1 MKGNGTMGI
10 FSRFT
15 DIINSNIG
23 AILDRAEDPEK
34 IIRLIIQEMEDTLVE
49 VRTNAA
55 HAIAERKEIGRKLS
69 RLQETRHEWER
80 RAELALAKGREDLA
94 KGALLEK
101 AKLGEVGRLLEE
113 QLAQV
118 DTALGQGDADISKLQ
133 AKLAEAKAKQKAIAV
148 RHDAADSRLKV
159 RRNLYD
165 SRVDDALARFDQVE
179 RKLDEAEGK
188 VEAYDLGQRQTLAQE
203 IADLEAESAID
214 EELSVLKR
222 RLATDDPKPN
232 RARE

>member
-10 FSRFT
+10 FSRFA

-23 AILDRAEDPEK
+23 AILDRAEEPEK

-55 HAIAERKEIGRKLS
+55 QGIAERKEIGRKLS

-94 KGALLEK
+94 KGALMEK

-113 QLAQV
+113 QLAEV
-118 DTALGQGDADISKLQ
+118 DTALAQGDADISKLQ

-148 RHDAADSRLKV
+148 RHDTADSRLKV

-188 VEAYDLGQRQTLAQE
+188 VEAYDLGQRRTLAQE
-203 IADLEAESAID
+203 IAELEAESEID

-222 RLATDDPKPN
+222 RLAADDAKPN
-232 RARE
+232 RVRE

>member
-1 MKGNGTMGI
+1 MGI
-10 FSRFT
+10 FSRFA

-101 AKLGEVGRLLEE
+101 AKLGEVGRMLEE

-118 DTALGQGDADISKLQ
+118 ETALGQGDADISKLQ
-133 AKLAEAKAKQKAIAV
+133 TKLAEAKAKQKAIMV
-148 RHDAADSRLKV
+148 RHDTADSRLKV

-188 VEAYDLGQRQTLAQE
+188 VEAYDLGQRRTLAQE

>member
-1 MKGNGTMGI
+1 MGI

-15 DIINSNIG
+15 DLINSNLG

-101 AKLGEVGRLLEE
+101 AKLGEIGRLLEE

-118 DTALGQGDADISKLQ
+118 ETALGQGDADISKLQ
-133 AKLAEAKAKQKAIAV
+133 TKLAEAKAKQKAIMV
-148 RHDAADSRLKV
+148 RHDTADSRLKV

-203 IADLEAESAID
+203 IAELEAESAID
-214 EELSVLKR
+214 EEMSVLKQ
-222 RLATDDPKPN
+222 RLAADAPDSNKTRD
-232 RARE
+232 